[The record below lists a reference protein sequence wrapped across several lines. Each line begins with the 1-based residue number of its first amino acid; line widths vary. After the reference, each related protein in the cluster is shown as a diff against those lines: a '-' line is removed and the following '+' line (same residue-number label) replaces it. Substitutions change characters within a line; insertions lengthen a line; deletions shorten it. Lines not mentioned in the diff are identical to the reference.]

1 MAWHK
6 APEASRLLGISS
18 PEALRKR
25 GRRGTVERKWDSLY
39 GAYLYYVDD
48 NARESV
54 LDDIEA
60 LHEDDKRNQ
69 AHEEDRGYYD
79 APRDVYVVKT
89 DKRRPRI
96 IEGWIYRHIRAIE
109 GDRLP
114 VQDIQIEAPPRLP
127 RLKLKKDQDPFAVFC
142 TPTDFHYGKY
152 GWSVETNTG
161 YSRDEA
167 RTLLMQRTDDLL
179 SLVAKYGQPDVMY
192 VGVGSDWFHID
203 TDSAT
208 TTAGTP
214 QDTDGSYAQIFSEG
228 CQLFVDFVEM
238 LRSFCPSINL
248 IFMPGNHDRTSSLG
262 LMTLLTHMYKDTE
275 GMTTTT
281 TPAERQYV
289 TYGNSLICVTH
300 GDSARSTDIP
310 GIMAYEAAQEWGE
323 AEHRMVFSGHLHHQQ
338 VKEHKGVMMYQ
349 MGSLSGTDRW
359 HSRKGFVGSKRVLSA
374 YLIDRDR
381 GCIGQLDA

>member
-1 MAWHK
+1 MAWYK
-6 APEASRLLGISS
+6 AADASRILGISS

-25 GRRGTVERKWDSLY
+25 GRRGTVKRKWDSLQN
-39 GAYLYYVDD
+39 AYLYFVED
-48 NARESV
+48 NSRESV

-60 LHEDDKRNQ
+60 LHKDDERNE
-69 AHEEDRGYYD
+69 AHKADIGYYD
-79 APRDVYVVKT
+79 APRDVYVIKT

-96 IEGWIYRHIRAIE
+96 IEGWIYRHIRTIE
-109 GDRLP
+109 GERLP
-114 VQDIQIEAPPRLP
+114 VQDIKIEPPPRLP
-127 RLKLKKDQDPFAVFC
+127 RLKLKKDQDPFAVCC

-179 SLVAKYGQPDVMY
+179 GIVSRYGQPEVMY

-203 TDSAT
+203 TDHNT
-208 TTAGTP
+208 TTKGTA
-214 QDTDGSYAQIFSEG
+214 QDSDGTYAQIFSEG
-228 CQLFVDFVEM
+228 CQLFIDFVEM

-248 IFMPGNHDRTSSLG
+248 VFMPGNHDRTSSLG
-262 LMTLLTHMYKDTE
+262 LMTLLSHMYKDTE
-275 GMTTTT
+275 GVSTTTKVT
-281 TPAERQYV
+281 ERQYM
-289 TYGNSLICVTH
+289 TYGNSLICITH
-300 GDSARSTDIP
+300 GDGCRSADLP

-338 VKEHKGVMMYQ
+338 VKEHKGVMLYQ

-359 HSRKGFVGSKRVLSA
+359 HHRKGFVGGRRVLSA
-374 YLIDRDR
+374 YIIDRER
-381 GCIGQLDA
+381 GCVGQLDA